1 MADPIRDEATLFATA
16 ARFTQRDTVPPVLAD
31 ADEVTG
37 LRAQVRDLT
46 EKNAR
51 LEARVESLSALVSL
65 SASVMR
71 NPHLKAEGGTAVVL
85 GHQFANRETT
95 GDPGADGLYP
105 IPLARIAEARGISE
119 DSASKH
125 IATLV
130 GAGALRKSLRWEPEA
145 VNPETGEVTGG
156 HKRQYIGP
164 VGTANDFMR
173 TCTTLSPKRVR
184 RDGTP
189 QTNWGGSRTTC
200 PDHPQAGSVL
210 RWSLQCAAC
219 NRILDSGTG
228 PVDPT
233 TGPNP
238 QDAVMVAER
247 CEDVVMG
254 TRQKPQDAG
263 LVSIDDQCCKDVLRG
278 RTNTAYHNEEPEP
291 AEPVP
296 FTRPV
301 GSPVWLGP

>member
-1 MADPIRDEATLFATA
+1 
-16 ARFTQRDTVPPVLAD
+16 
-31 ADEVTG
+31 
-37 LRAQVRDLT
+37 
-46 EKNAR
+46 
-51 LEARVESLSALVSL
+51 
-65 SASVMR
+65 
-71 NPHLKAEGGTAVVL
+71 
-85 GHQFANRETT
+85 
-95 GDPGADGLYP
+95 
-105 IPLARIAEARGISE
+105 
-119 DSASKH
+119 
-125 IATLV
+125 LV

-228 PVDPT
+228 AVDPT

-238 QDAVMVAER
+238 HL
-247 CEDVVMG
+247 
-254 TRQKPQDAG
+254 AG
-263 LVSIDDQCCKDVLRG
+263 LVSIDDQCCKDVLG
-278 RTNTAYHNEEPEP
+278 CRTNATYHNEEPEP
-291 AEPVP
+291 AWERPS
-296 FTRPV
+296 TRPV